1 MSSPVD
7 VLSSSPGDALTREQ
21 KVFTMVGALLGL
33 LLAALDQTIVS
44 TAGPT
49 IQRDLA
55 IAPSLYTWITTSYLV
70 ASTVCVPVYG
80 KLSDLYGRKAILLS
94 GIAIFLTGSVLC
106 GVAQT
111 ALQLILFRAVQ
122 GIGAASLFT
131 SAFAVVADLFP
142 PQERGKWQ
150 GLFGACFGLASV
162 IGPLAG
168 GFLTDNFGWHWV
180 FFVNLPIG
188 LAAMA
193 FIVTKMPAL
202 RRETQGPVR
211 IDVAGALALVVAVV
225 PLLLALSLGRATVQP
240 GETAYLWGSWQILT
254 LFATAL
260 VGSLAFVAVEQRA
273 ADPVLDLRMFKNRPF
288 AMGVATA
295 FAAGAAFLGGI
306 VFLPLF
312 MVNVVGLSATS
323 SGLTTLPLTFGIVG
337 GNILTGQIVARIG
350 RYKVLIVASLALMV
364 VAFAVLGLTLTPEST
379 QGEVTLKM
387 VLLGLGLGPS
397 IPLFTLHLQNAVE
410 PRHVGVATSTGTFAR
425 QMGSTVG
432 LAILGTFF
440 GTALADGMST
450 RMTAATEGMPAEMVA
465 RFRDGGESGG
475 GAGASEEGAT
485 PRGHFDRAAVEARVH
500 AAFGAQK
507 DLVKRAL
514 QDADPAAMQALA
526 DDPRTPEQLRAVMS
540 RGGLAATVGAGFDAQ
555 RAAVEAA
562 FAAPDSAGALAALA
576 EAPTTSPVLAVRL
589 RQLSPE
595 FLDSPAAREKV
606 KENTLARLDA
616 ARTEAQESAVAGA
629 LEGALAGIDAAEA
642 QAIAGVGRVETAIKG
657 AFTDA
662 IRRVYLVGIGLAALA
677 LVLGIVL
684 PEVPLRKGPGPASPP
699 AE

>member
-1 MSSPVD
+1 MSAPSAELAVPAGEG
-7 VLSSSPGDALTREQ
+7 LSRQQ

-55 IAPSLYTWITTSYLV
+55 IAPSLYTWITTAYLV

-94 GIAIFLTGSVLC
+94 GIAIFLLGSAAC
-106 GVAQT
+106 GVAQSV
-111 ALQLILFRAVQ
+111 LQLILFRAVQ
-122 GIGAASLFT
+122 GVGAASLFT

-150 GLFGACFGLASV
+150 GLFGACFGLSSV

-193 FIVTKMPAL
+193 FIVAKMPAL
-202 RRETQGPVR
+202 RREHGPVR
-211 IDVAGALALVVAVV
+211 IDVLGTAALVVAVV
-225 PLLLALSLGRATVQP
+225 PLLVALSLGRATLTP
-240 GETAYLWGSWQILT
+240 GETGFLWGSWPILT
-254 LFATAL
+254 MLATSL
-260 VGSLAFVAVEQRA
+260 VGAVAFVAAERRA
-273 ADPVLDLRMFKNRPF
+273 ADPIVDLAMFGNRPF
-288 AMGVATA
+288 AMGVLTT
-295 FAAGAAFLGGI
+295 FVAGATFLGGI

-337 GNILTGQIVARIG
+337 GNILTGQLVARLG
-350 RYKVLIVASLALMV
+350 RYKVLIVSSLALLV
-364 VAFAVLGLTLTPEST
+364 LAFAVLAFTLSQDST
-379 QGEVTLKM
+379 QGEVTLMM

-410 PRHVGVATSTGTFAR
+410 PRQVGVATSTSTFAR

-432 LAILGTFF
+432 LALLGTVF
-440 GTALADGMST
+440 GTTLTDGMAT
-450 RMTAATEGMPAEMVA
+450 RMAAASEGMPAEMVA
-465 RFRDGGESGG
+465 RFRGEGG
-475 GAGASEEGAT
+475 GSGASEEGA

-500 AAFGAQK
+500 AAFSEQK
-507 DLVKRAL
+507 ALVKRAL
-514 QDADPAAMQALA
+514 QDEDPAAMAALA
-526 DDPRTPEQLRAVMS
+526 ANPQTPEPMKAALAG
-540 RGGLAATVGAGFDAQ
+540 GGLKTTIGAGFDAQ

-562 FAAPDSAGALAALA
+562 FAAPDVGVALADLA
-576 EAPTTSPVLAVRL
+576 KAPGTSPVLAARL
-589 RQLSPE
+589 AQLYPE
-595 FLDSPAAREKV
+595 LLASPAAREAV
-606 KENTLARLDA
+606 KGNILERLDM
-616 ARTEAQESAVAGA
+616 ARTEAQVKAVESAVTGA
-629 LEGALAGIDAAEA
+629 VSGLDAAEA
-642 QAIAGVGRVETAIKG
+642 QAIEAVGRVELALKQ
-657 AFTDA
+657 AFTAA
-662 IRRVYLVGIGLAALA
+662 ISRVYLVGIGLALVALS
-677 LVLGIVL
+677 LGLAL
-684 PEVPLRKGPGPASPP
+684 PEVALRKGNGPPAPP

>member
-1 MSSPVD
+1 MSSPAVAFPA
-7 VLSSSPGDALTREQ
+7 SPGELLSRQE
-21 KVFTMVGALLGL
+21 KIFTMVGALLGL

-49 IQRDLA
+49 IQRELA

-80 KLSDLYGRKAILLS
+80 KLSDLYGRKPILLS
-94 GIAIFLTGSVLC
+94 GIAIFLAGSVLC
-106 GVAQT
+106 GFAET
-111 ALQLILFRAVQ
+111 ALQLILFRAIQ

-162 IGPLAG
+162 VGPLAG

-180 FFVNLPIG
+180 FFINLPIG
-188 LAAMA
+188 LAAIA
-193 FIVTKMPAL
+193 FIVAKMPAL
-202 RRETQGPVR
+202 RRDHDGPVR
-211 IDVAGALALVVAVV
+211 IDVEGALTLVIAVV
-225 PLLLALSLGRATVQP
+225 PLLLALSLGRATLQS
-240 GETAYLWGSWQILT
+240 GETGYLWGSWQILA
-254 LFATAL
+254 LFATA
-260 VGSLAFVAVEQRA
+260 VAGAVAFVAVEQRA
-273 ADPVLDLRMFKNRPF
+273 VDPVLDLRMFRNRPF
-288 AMGVATA
+288 ALGVATA
-295 FAAGAAFLGGI
+295 FAAGTAFLGGI

-323 SGLTTLPLTFGIVG
+323 AGLTTLPLTFGIVA

-364 VAFAVLGLTLTPEST
+364 VAYAVLGLTLTPEST

-410 PRHVGVATSTGTFAR
+410 PRQVGVATSTGTFAR

-432 LAILGTFF
+432 LAVLGTFF
-440 GTALADGMST
+440 GTTLADGMST
-450 RMTAATEGMPAEMVA
+450 RMAAATEGMPAERVA
-465 RFRDGGESGG
+465 SFRSGSS
-475 GAGASEEGAT
+475 GAGGTAEEGA
-485 PRGHFDRAAVEARVH
+485 PWAGQHFDRATVEASVH
-500 AAFGAQK
+500 AAFAGQ
-507 DLVKRAL
+507 RAL
-514 QDADPAAMQALA
+514 VEGALQNADPAAMAALA
-526 DDPRTPEQLRAVMS
+526 ADPQTPPQLRQLLGQ
-540 RGGLAATVGAGFDAQ
+540 GGLAATVGADFDVQ

-562 FAAPDSAGALAALA
+562 FAAPDVGAALTTLA
-576 EAPTTSPVLAVRL
+576 EAPTTPLALAARL

-595 FLDSPAAREKV
+595 FLASAAARETV
-606 KENTLARLDA
+606 KANTLARLEVA
-616 ARTEAQESAVAGA
+616 QVEAQEKAVAGA
-629 LEGALAGIDAAEA
+629 LEGVLAGLEAAEA
-642 QAIAGVGRVETAIKG
+642 QAIVGVERVETAIKG

-677 LVLGIVL
+677 LALGIAL
-684 PEVPLRKGPGPASPP
+684 PEVPLRKGQGPPTPP
-699 AE
+699 VD